1 MFFFSAEKY
10 WQSKNI
16 HMQPQLDVKQTTH
29 IVGAQAQFCSL
40 FATKISLF
48 FKKRKKRSKKTKCC
62 STCRSK
68 QKTPDEHLQVNHTCR
83 NLLQHK
89 GTKIVF
95 RNFFSS
101 TLPFSFFFF
110 FYFLTVLAKMATIKK
125 APLCLLS
132 RNLSSTKIPI
142 HPELEWFKVK

>member
-1 MFFFSAEKY
+1 MAPVFSYSWTALHVFFPARKY

-29 IVGAQAQFCSL
+29 TVHARAQFCFL
-40 FATKISLF
+40 FATKISSFSFL
-48 FKKRKKRSKKTKCC
+48 KKRSRKTKCC

-68 QKTPDEHLQVNHTCR
+68 QKTLDEHLQVNHTCR

-95 RNFFSS
+95 QNFFSS
-101 TLPFSFFFF
+101 AFSFFFF
-110 FYFLTVLAKMATIKK
+110 LTFLQFRQRWEQQRKLPCV
-125 APLCLLS
+125 S
-132 RNLSSTKIPI
+132 RHWIFPQPKS
-142 HPELEWFKVK
+142 